1 MYWKVDCV
9 AASGLS
15 YFNVIRETASFPDYI
30 KTMSVKQYNKGDLWS
45 VNVMVRMCPGHL
57 TVRSTSVY
65 LSTCGSD
72 A

>member
-1 MYWKVDCV
+1 MCWKVDCV
-9 AASGLS
+9 TAAGLS
-15 YFNVIRETASFPDYI
+15 YFNVIRETRRFPDYI
-30 KTMSVKQYNKGDLWS
+30 KTMSVKKYNKGDLWS